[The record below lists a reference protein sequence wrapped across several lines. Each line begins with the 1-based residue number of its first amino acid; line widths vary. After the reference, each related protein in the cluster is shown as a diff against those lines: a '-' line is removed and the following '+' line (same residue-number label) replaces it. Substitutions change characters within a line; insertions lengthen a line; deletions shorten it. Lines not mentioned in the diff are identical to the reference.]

1 MNVECSLKPSKQ
13 SPMLG
18 GHVRTDRPVQYQLDS
33 QPSQPSLRPS
43 KQPAMLGGHVR
54 TDRPV
59 QYQLDST
66 SNLREGLL

>member
-1 MNVECSLKPSKQ
+1 
-13 SPMLG
+13 MLG
-18 GHVRTDRPVQYQLDS
+18 GHVRTDRPIQYQLDSQPS